1 MGKKKTSTAKP
12 HPRMPVDVLVI
23 VGSFLDL
30 ESATRCQRVNKVWGE
45 HIVPPVYITNGTVN
59 EINTAKAIATDVMT
73 RNPPRCH
80 VDIAGFRFRLERP
93 TKCKPRPIPKDEI
106 DAQWSKARITSDVL
120 TTLSQLPIHSLRV
133 QHHCDKENDRI
144 FLTESEWFNFFKS
157 IPVERIFANHR
168 SLFLHDTA
176 WLSLPYLQDVEIGN
190 EVADGVAELCVALCP
205 RIVNLTV
212 QPHWTSDYSSINIST
227 DTPIILDNKKDDDED
242 SDDFESLFKPE
253 YPNVRYAVVNRAAC
267 NSFVGK
273 FSNLI
278 TFEGEPSHTRQSGP
292 KNIFH
297 ANAKNTLTS
306 VSLHQT
312 CHCEQFH
319 FLLQCSSIECIEFD
333 NSDVGTSFHT
343 ITE

>member
-212 QPHWTSDYSSINIST
+212 QRHWATTNAHYF
-227 DTPIILDNKKDDDED
+227 DTASEPVILNRPIATQNE
-242 SDDFESLFKPE
+242 F
-253 YPNVRYAVVNRAAC
+253 PNARYVKLLRDICNVFVPKCPNLVRYYGDLTKGDA
-267 NSFVGK
+267 
-273 FSNLI
+273 
-278 TFEGEPSHTRQSGP
+278 
-292 KNIFH
+292 NIFH
-297 ANAKNTLTS
+297 PRAAQTLFP
-306 VSLHQT
+306 VFVQR
-312 CHCEQFH
+312 
-319 FLLQCSSIECIEFD
+319 SSI
-333 NSDVGTSFHT
+333 SFFVHLSAFET
-343 ITE
+343 YRN